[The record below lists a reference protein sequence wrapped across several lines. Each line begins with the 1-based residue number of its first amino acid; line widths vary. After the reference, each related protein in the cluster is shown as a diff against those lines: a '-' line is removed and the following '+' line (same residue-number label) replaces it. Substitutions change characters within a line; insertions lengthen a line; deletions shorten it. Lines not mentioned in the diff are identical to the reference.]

1 METLI
6 WGILY
11 IVLAPILGGLLAGID
26 RIITAR
32 MQRRVGP
39 PLLQPFYDVLKLF
52 GKDNFEVNRLQ
63 FPFMLCHLFFVVYTG
78 AVFFING
85 DLLLMIFALTVS
97 ASFLVLAAY
106 TANSPYSFVGAQREL
121 VLILAAEPVLILA
134 AAGIYKMTGSFH
146 LYTAASTGIPLIQ
159 YLPGLFICMFYIL
172 TIKLRKSPFDISVSH
187 HAHQEIVKGL
197 STDLSGRT
205 LAILEIAHWYE
216 NMFLLGFIFMF
227 FAFNPALGVAVTLLA
242 YLAEIAVDNSSA
254 RLRWQWTLVSTW
266 LITLVFGGGNLIVL
280 YMAGK

>member
-6 WGILY
+6 WGVIY
-11 IVLAPILGGLLAGID
+11 IVFAPVLGGLIAGVD
-26 RIITAR
+26 RIISAR

-39 PLLQPFYDVLKLF
+39 PVLQPFYDVLKLF

-63 FPFMLCHLFFVVYTG
+63 FPFMLCHLMFVVYTG

-85 DLLLMIFALTVS
+85 DLLLTIFALTVA

-121 VLILAAEPVLILA
+121 VLILAAEPVLMLA
-134 AAGIYKMTGSFH
+134 AAGIYKVTGSFH
-146 LYTAASTGIPLIQ
+146 LYTAASSGLPLIQ

-172 TIKLRKSPFDISVSH
+172 TIKLRKSPFDISTSH

-205 LAILEIAHWYE
+205 LAIMEIAHWYE
-216 NMFLLGFIFMF
+216 NIFLLGFVFMF
-227 FAFNPALGVAVTLLA
+227 FMYNVWLALLVTAVAYV
-242 YLAEIAVDNSSA
+242 AEIAVDNSNA

-266 LITLVFGGGNLIVL
+266 LVTLVFGGGNLIAL
-280 YMAGK
+280 YMVGK